1 MIAIEQMKKKS
12 VLLGNG
18 INIQFGGKAYSNRF
32 ILSRIVFNALCD
44 KYDSLFEG
52 TLSGKEIEN
61 IFRGL
66 LPTAN
71 SVLDGKYDEISM
83 DEKEVKEAI
92 SEFKEQNSN
101 RSKFEHYYDIPLED
115 WFLLLRLAF
124 LDNPDLADMWISSK
138 QSYLIN
144 NRVSGVLLVNKAD
157 KKLLRLKNT
166 NEKKYVTASGNVY
179 SNMISKLPC
188 VLDELSNGCVFRRI
202 RKIFSYVFVDE
213 IQDFV
218 GYDLEVIKKLH
229 EVGCNMTLVGDPRQT
244 TYRTHYEAKYKK
256 YAGGKIVIF
265 VQDNIAGMNIDTTT
279 LSTSYRNNQI
289 ICDLA
294 NQMYPDMKPCD
305 SAMNEKTGHDGIFWV
320 HENDIDKYVDIYNP
334 VQLRYDKRTKVNP
347 IPKTMNF
354 GLSKGLTFNRVL
366 IYPTK
371 PMLDWLSGK
380 SKDMKDESL
389 SKFYVAVTRA
399 RYSVAFVYKTKRL
412 PTNDIGTKWTPDV
425 L

>member
-1 MIAIEQMKKKS
+1 MSSLIIAAAGAGKTTFLVKK
-12 VLLGNG
+12 
-18 INIQFGGKAYSNRF
+18 
-32 ILSRIVFNALCD
+32 AL
-44 KYDSLFEG
+44 
-52 TLSGKEIEN
+52 
-61 IFRGL
+61 
-66 LPTAN
+66 
-71 SVLDGKYDEISM
+71 EISENVLITTYT
-83 DEKEVKEAI
+83 DAN
-92 SEFKEQNSN
+92 EQSIRDKFYEINGCIPSN
-101 RSKFEHYYDIPLED
+101 VTIMP
-115 WFLLLRLAF
+115 WFSLLIKHGIR
-124 LDNPDLADMWISSK
+124 PY

-157 KKLLRLKNT
+157 KNLLRLKDT

-229 EVGCNMTLVGDPRQT
+229 EVGCNMTLVGDSRQT
-244 TYRTHYEAKYKK
+244 TYRTYYEAKYKK

-279 LSTSYRNNQI
+279 LSTSHRNNQI

-399 RYSVAFVYKTKRL
+399 RYSVAFVYKTKQ
-412 PTNDIGTKWTPDV
+412 IGRAHV
-425 L
+425 

>member
-1 MIAIEQMKKKS
+1 MAIEKVIIQNFKKFKNPFEVKFNENINLLVGDNESGKS
-12 VLLGNG
+12 TILEAIHVALTGMYAG
-18 INIQFGGKAYSNRF
+18 RNIRNQLSTYLFNREAVEEYLASVKNEQPIAPPEIMIELYF
-32 ILSRIVFNALCD
+32 KS
-44 KYDSLFEG
+44 G
-52 TLSGKEIEN
+52 TLPEYEG
-61 IFRGL
+61 
-66 LPTAN
+66 
-71 SVLDGKYDEISM
+71 
-83 DEKEVKEAI
+83 
-92 SEFKEQNSN
+92 
-101 RSKFEHYYDIPLED
+101 
-115 WFLLLRLAF
+115 
-124 LDNPDLADMWISSK
+124 
-138 QSYLIN
+138 
-144 NRVSGVLLVNKAD
+144 
-157 KKLLRLKNT
+157 
-166 NEKKYVTASGNVY
+166 KKYVTASGNVY

-279 LSTSYRNNQI
+279 LSTSHRNNQI

>member
-1 MIAIEQMKKKS
+1 MSSLIIAAAGAGKTTFLVKK
-12 VLLGNG
+12 
-18 INIQFGGKAYSNRF
+18 
-32 ILSRIVFNALCD
+32 AL
-44 KYDSLFEG
+44 
-52 TLSGKEIEN
+52 
-61 IFRGL
+61 
-66 LPTAN
+66 
-71 SVLDGKYDEISM
+71 EISENVLITTYT
-83 DEKEVKEAI
+83 DAN
-92 SEFKEQNSN
+92 EQSIRDKFYEINGCIPSN
-101 RSKFEHYYDIPLED
+101 VTIMP
-115 WFLLLRLAF
+115 WFSLLIKHGIR
-124 LDNPDLADMWISSK
+124 PY

-157 KKLLRLKNT
+157 KKLLRLKDT

-412 PTNDIGTKWTPDV
+412 PTNDIGTKWTPDA
-425 L
+425 LE

>member
-1 MIAIEQMKKKS
+1 MAIEKVIIQNFKKFKNPFEVKFNENINLLVGDNESGKS
-12 VLLGNG
+12 TILEAIHVALTGMYAGRNIRNQLSTYLFNREAVEEYLASVENG
-18 INIQFGGKAYSNRF
+18 QPIAPPEIMIELYFKS
-32 ILSRIVFNALCD
+32 
-44 KYDSLFEG
+44 G
-52 TLSGKEIEN
+52 TLPEYEG
-61 IFRGL
+61 
-66 LPTAN
+66 
-71 SVLDGKYDEISM
+71 
-83 DEKEVKEAI
+83 
-92 SEFKEQNSN
+92 
-101 RSKFEHYYDIPLED
+101 
-115 WFLLLRLAF
+115 
-124 LDNPDLADMWISSK
+124 
-138 QSYLIN
+138 
-144 NRVSGVLLVNKAD
+144 
-157 KKLLRLKNT
+157 
-166 NEKKYVTASGNVY
+166 KKYVTASGNVY

-279 LSTSYRNNQI
+279 LSTSHRNNQI

-425 L
+425 LE